1 MKKLKEFNNNLKI
14 KMQEWATTKTTL
26 YAAMLAVVS
35 FTIISILFSLLCLV
49 VTGMPGALDSTLTSE
64 WFGFWTMVV
73 GTGGTISVFKLF
85 NIKKPKTPHIKI
97 EVGEEKPASSGR
109 KKKEK
114 EENINGDLNGSKG

>member
-49 VTGMPGALDSTLTSE
+49 ITGMPGALDSTLTSE
-64 WFGFWTMVV
+64 
-73 GTGGTISVFKLF
+73 
-85 NIKKPKTPHIKI
+85 
-97 EVGEEKPASSGR
+97 
-109 KKKEK
+109 
-114 EENINGDLNGSKG
+114 

>member
-49 VTGMPGALDSTLTSE
+49 VTGMPGALDSALTSE

-73 GTGGTISVFKLF
+73 GTGGTSSVFKLYK
-85 NIKKPKTPHIKI
+85 IKKPKTPHVKI
-97 EVGEEKPASSGR
+97 EVGEVKPASNGR

-114 EENINGDLNGSKG
+114 EEKNDGDFDGRYS